1 MMRLQHSLGLLIL
14 TATAAQAAE
23 VRVDAF
29 SSNGG
34 CGQNPSFDVVETSS
48 LNPVTNSKGESLRV
62 FFNDFFLSTTYAGTA
77 NKNCVLDAEVR
88 IPAGYRFRPVS
99 AAAEGS
105 YSLQPQGQTQG
116 FIRVSYEVQPHGWS
130 AEASNQTP
138 FTGQGDINCIAKLE
152 EQLVLGCANED
163 TVVNLHTNIDLSIKQ
178 SSNTFS
184 QMEIDASR
192 QNHDLSW
199 HWELFSCSVRFE
211 DRDFQS
217 NYVAYNGQSIPAKLH
232 FSGSHG
238 TFKTSGFSGN
248 FSQVTY
254 SNRGRIVQGKW
265 SAGGSSGTFSFHLV
279 NDSTGE
285 FQGSWRDANN
295 PNQGGSWNGRYL

>member
-1 MMRLQHSLGLLIL
+1 MRLQNSLGLFIL
-14 TATAAQAAE
+14 TAAAAQAAE

-34 CGQNPSFDVVETSS
+34 CGNNPSFDVVETSA

-62 FFNDFFLSTTYAGTA
+62 FFNDFFLATNYAGTS
-77 NKNCVLDAEVR
+77 NKNCVLDATVR
-88 IPAGYRFRPVS
+88 IPAGFRFRPVS

-116 FIRVSYEVQPHGWS
+116 FIRVSYEVQPNGWT
-130 AEASNQTP
+130 AEASNQSP
-138 FTGQGDINCIAKLE
+138 FTGQGDINCIAKLDE
-152 EQLVLGCANED
+152 ELILGCANED
-163 TVVNLHTNIDLSIKQ
+163 TTVNLHTNIDLSINQ

-199 HWELFSCSVRFE
+199 RWELYSCSVPFE
-211 DRDFQS
+211 ERNFQT
-217 NYVAYNGQSIPAKLH
+217 NYVAYNGQSIPASVR
-232 FSGSHG
+232 FSGSQG
-238 TFKTSGFSGN
+238 TFQASGLNGS

-254 SNRGRIVQGKW
+254 SNRGRTVQGKW
-265 SAGGSSGTFSFHLV
+265 TAGSSSGTFSFYLV
-279 NDSTGE
+279 NEATGE
-285 FQGSWRDANN
+285 FQGSWRDARN
-295 PNQGGSWNGRYL
+295 PNQGGVWNGRYN